1 MLFVNGAVH
10 FPETQTL
17 ISGTYLM
24 QKFNHIVD
32 IYNNGRLQ
40 EVDEWL
46 HDDFLFLKEYGM
58 QNKEEY
64 LEDCKGLFEKGF
76 KMNNPQI
83 VVENDDMV
91 ALNHLVA
98 GEDGNKYRVTAVN
111 FIKDEK
117 SWRLSTHRTLIN
129 E

>member
-1 MLFVNGAVH
+1 VNGAVH

-76 KMNNPQI
+76 KMNSPQI
-83 VVENDDMV
+83 RY
-91 ALNHLVA
+91 A
-98 GEDGNKYRVTAVN
+98 
-111 FIKDEK
+111 
-117 SWRLSTHRTLIN
+117 
-129 E
+129 

>member
-1 MLFVNGAVH
+1 VNGAVH

-91 ALNHLVA
+91 ALNHLVV

>member
-1 MLFVNGAVH
+1 MNGAVH

-17 ISGTYLM
+17 ISGSYLT

-76 KMNNPQI
+76 KMNSPQI
-83 VVENDDMV
+83 RY
-91 ALNHLVA
+91 A
-98 GEDGNKYRVTAVN
+98 
-111 FIKDEK
+111 
-117 SWRLSTHRTLIN
+117 
-129 E
+129 

>member
-1 MLFVNGAVH
+1 M
-10 FPETQTL
+10 
-17 ISGTYLM
+17 SGTYLM

-64 LEDCKGLFEKGF
+64 LEDCKGLFEKDF
-76 KMNNPQI
+76 KMNNPQL

-91 ALNHLVA
+91 ALNHLVVD
-98 GEDGNKYRVTAVN
+98 EDGNKYRVTAVN

>member
-1 MLFVNGAVH
+1 VNGAVH
-10 FPETQTL
+10 FPGTQTL
-17 ISGTYLM
+17 ISGSYLM

-91 ALNHLVA
+91 ALNHLVV

>member
-1 MLFVNGAVH
+1 MNGAVH

>member
-1 MLFVNGAVH
+1 
-10 FPETQTL
+10 
-17 ISGTYLM
+17 M

-64 LEDCKGLFEKGF
+64 LEDCKGLFEKDF
-76 KMNNPQI
+76 KMNNPQL
-83 VVENDDMV
+83 VVENDNMV
-91 ALNHLVA
+91 ALNHLVVD
-98 GEDGNKYRVTAVN
+98 EDGNKIRVTAVN

-117 SWRLSTHRTLIN
+117 SWRSSTHRTLMSD
-129 E
+129 

>member
-1 MLFVNGAVH
+1 MNGAVH
-10 FPETQTL
+10 FTETQTL

-91 ALNHLVA
+91 ALNHLVV

-117 SWRLSTHRTLIN
+117 SWRLSTHRSLRN